1 MRRCVYFLSDVH
13 LGLDVCDPGARE
25 ERLARFLESVPAEE
39 TEALYLLGDVW
50 DFWYEYRDVV
60 PAGYARVFAA
70 LQSLISRGVEVHFF
84 SGNHD
89 IWCYRYFQS
98 LGIKVHHGPEL
109 VSHSGKS
116 FMLAHGDG
124 LGPGMHVYKCMKAV
138 FRSRIT
144 QWLFSTFVPV
154 RLAFALGKG
163 WSRHNRLARGER
175 YVFKGESEP
184 LYKWSA
190 AIDPQPDYFV
200 FGHLHCKVNMKM
212 PSGAGLFVLGDWL
225 DGSDV
230 LCFDGESLSRL

>member
-25 ERLARFLESVPAEE
+25 ERLVRFLESVPAEE
-39 TEALYLLGDVW
+39 TEAVYLLGDVW

-70 LQSLISRGVEVHFF
+70 LQSLISRGVAVHFF

-109 VSHSGKS
+109 VSHSGKD

-124 LGPGMHVYKCMKAV
+124 LGPGMRVYKCMKAV

-184 LYKWSA
+184 LYRWSV
-190 AIDPQPDYFV
+190 AIDPQPDFFV
-200 FGHLHCKVNMKM
+200 FGHLHCKVDMKM

>member
-25 ERLARFLESVPAEE
+25 DRLARFLESVPAEE
-39 TEALYLLGDVW
+39 TEAVYLLGDVW

-70 LQSLISRGVEVHFF
+70 LQSLISRGVEVHSF

-200 FGHLHCKVNMKM
+200 FGHLHCKVDMKM

>member
-1 MRRCVYFLSDVH
+1 MRKCVYFLSDVH
-13 LGLDVCDPGARE
+13 LGLDVCDPRARE
-25 ERLARFLESVPAEE
+25 ERLARFLESLSAEG
-39 TEALYLLGDVW
+39 TEALYLLGDIW

-70 LQSLISRGVEVHFF
+70 LQSLIADGVAIHFF

-98 LGIKVHHGPEL
+98 LGIQVHHGPAC
-109 VSHSGKS
+109 VTHSGRT

-124 LGPGMHVYKCMKAV
+124 LGPGMRVYKCMKAV
-138 FRSRIT
+138 FRSKIT

-154 RLAFALGKG
+154 RAAFALGNG

-175 YVFKGESEP
+175 YVFKGEPEP
-184 LYKWSA
+184 LYRWA
-190 AIDPQPDYFV
+190 LAFDPQPDYFV
-200 FGHLHCKVNMKM
+200 FGHLHCKVDMTM
-212 PSGAGLFVLGDWL
+212 PSGARLFVLGDWL

-230 LCFDGESLSRL
+230 ICFDGESIGRV

>member
-50 DFWYEYRDVV
+50 DFWYEYRAVV

-200 FGHLHCKVNMKM
+200 FGHLHCKVDMKM

>member
-25 ERLARFLESVPAEE
+25 DRLARFLESVPAEE

-98 LGIKVHHGPEL
+98 LGIKVHHCPEL

-200 FGHLHCKVNMKM
+200 FGHLHCKVDMKM

-230 LCFDGESLSRL
+230 LCFDGESLTRL